1 MKFPN
6 IDPSY
11 CTSVVVAC
19 YERKLVR
26 GYVAES
32 TFAGKRLRECVG
44 YVHPKHASY
53 ARVNTT
59 RKVNI
64 GILWF
69 TDTDIFSFE
78 DAR

>member
-11 CTSVVVAC
+11 RTRVVVAC

-32 TFAGKRLRECVG
+32 TFAGKRLRECVC
-44 YVHPKHASY
+44 VRSPQ
-53 ARVNTT
+53 ARVLCT
-59 RKVNI
+59 REHDQEGEHRNSLVH
-64 GILWF
+64 
-69 TDTDIFSFE
+69 
-78 DAR
+78 RH